1 MKVSFVGRVW
11 SSLLIRHFEACKAG
25 DEERRA
31 RLLDLMDGL
40 EDEFP
45 QAVAEEIQRT
55 KDYAAS

>member
-11 SSLLIRHFEACKAG
+11 ASLLIRHFEAVKAG